1 MPLLDM
7 PLEKLRTYKGTNP
20 KPADFDRF
28 WSQSLDTLDK
38 TFPNVELVPATF
50 EQDIASCFHLYFDGV
65 GGARIHAKLLVP
77 KGRASG
83 RGILHFH
90 GYTGRSDDWSSYL
103 GFAATG
109 AVVAAMDCR
118 GQAGRS
124 EDCVHT
130 VGMTQPGHVLRGLDD
145 GPENLYYRQVYL
157 DTVQLSRVVASMPE
171 VDANRLGTY
180 GGSQGGALSLA
191 CSALNPSIQRCVAT
205 MPFLSDFQR
214 VWEMDQGIGGFR
226 ELVTY
231 FRNFDPLH
239 EREAEVFRTLGYID
253 VQHLASRI
261 RAEVRMATGLMDRN
275 TPPSACFAAYNKIK
289 SKKDIKVYPDFAHE
303 GLPGFND
310 ATFKFL
316 TAN

>member
-1 MPLLDM
+1 MLDM
-7 PLEKLRTYKGTNP
+7 PLDKLRAYRGTNP
-20 KPADFDRF
+20 KPTDFDRF
-28 WSQSLDTLDK
+28 WDRALDQLDAVY
-38 TFPNVELVPATF
+38 PNPELVPAKF
-50 EQDIASCFHLYFDGV
+50 KQDIADCFHLYFDGIGSV
-65 GGARIHAKLLVP
+65 RVHAKLLVP
-77 KGRASG
+77 KLAASG
-83 RGILHFH
+83 RAILHFH

-103 GFAATG
+103 GMAATG

-118 GQAGRS
+118 GQAGQS
-124 EDCVHT
+124 EDRVHS

-157 DTVQLSRVVASMPE
+157 DTVQLSRVIASMPD
-171 VDANRLGTY
+171 VDPKRMGSY
-180 GGSQGGALSLA
+180 GGSQGGALSIA
-191 CSALNPSIQRCVAT
+191 CCALNPSMQRCAAT

-239 EREAEVFRTLGYID
+239 EREAEVFMKLGYID
-253 VQHLASRI
+253 VQHLAPRI

-289 SKKDIKVYPDFAHE
+289 SKKNIKVYPDFAHE

-310 ATFKFL
+310 EQFLFL
-316 TAN
+316 TQD